1 MQALMLEERTLT
13 ARDHSRLSRLVR
25 RESRGPFP
33 PFTPLD
39 AAHVRGSRARRDGH
53 DVNGNHLKA
62 FDNAE
67 LFGRLDQLQGNE
79 RDLRARLAARL
90 ASLGDP
96 GKPIS
101 DPIYQS
107 LFFALA
113 DVEAQRAGAQNEIA
127 RRVAFFVN

>member
-1 MQALMLEERTLT
+1 LR
-13 ARDHSRLSRLVR
+13 
-25 RESRGPFP
+25 
-33 PFTPLD
+33 
-39 AAHVRGSRARRDGH
+39 
-53 DVNGNHLKA
+53 A

-67 LFGRLDQLQGNE
+67 LFGWLDQLQGNE
-79 RDLRARLAARL
+79 RDLRTRLAARL
-90 ASLGDP
+90 AALGDP

-113 DVEAQRAGAQNEIA
+113 DLEAQRAGAESELS